1 MEKKEELQLVLLEFV
16 KRGNCFTQKTREV
29 LLEYKKLGGTQN
41 DVVKVLYKMKEE
53 NITNQTIQHAV
64 DDILDIATGYCGIE
78 MRVW

>member
-1 MEKKEELQLVLLEFV
+1 MGEH
-16 KRGNCFTQKTREV
+16 
-29 LLEYKKLGGTQN
+29 QN

-53 NITNQTIQHAV
+53 NITNQTVQHAV